1 MSDKILYYILSALAV
16 LIVLTVHEFA
26 HAFAAYK
33 LGDDT
38 ARLSGRLTLNPL
50 KHLDIF
56 GALCLM
62 FFHFGWAKPVPIDAR
77 NFKKPKRDF
86 AISALAGPL
95 ANLALAFISAFIYL
109 LTYALLRN
117 VTFDSLFT
125 LNLAQNTL
133 NFIWIFHSINVGI
146 AIFNLIPVPPLDG
159 SRILNV
165 LLPDKA
171 YFAVMKYERTIYY
184 VLIGWL
190 LLGDVVAD
198 FLLSIPIIA
207 ASSVL
212 SFIARIFSLS
222 DILSSLFSLVSDA
235 MLWFWKLIPFLR

>member
-38 ARLSGRLTLNPL
+38 ARLSGRLTLNPI

-62 FFHFGWAKPVPIDAR
+62 FFHFGWTKPVPIDAR

-109 LTYALLRN
+109 LTYALLRD

-133 NFIWIFHSINVGI
+133 NFIWIFHSINVGMENSRDREAWW
-146 AIFNLIPVPPLDG
+146 AIVRGLQRVNM
-159 SRILNV
+159 
-165 LLPDKA
+165 A
-171 YFAVMKYERTIYY
+171 E
-184 VLIGWL
+184 
-190 LLGDVVAD
+190 
-198 FLLSIPIIA
+198 
-207 ASSVL
+207 
-212 SFIARIFSLS
+212 
-222 DILSSLFSLVSDA
+222 
-235 MLWFWKLIPFLR
+235 